1 MMRPLAILA
10 GLGVLA
16 ASVLL
21 NPPQGLSAS
30 GAITLALLMV
40 MALWW
45 FTEAL
50 PVTATAML
58 PFVVLPLTG
67 VATVGATAATY
78 MSPIIF
84 LVLGG
89 ALLALAIERCGLHRR
104 IAVAVLRTSSGAA
117 RSLLL
122 AFMVVTAFLSMWISN
137 TATALI
143 VMPIGLAVLAA
154 VLPERHA
161 WNPQHQAFATA
172 LVLGIAYAATVGG
185 LGTLVGSPTNAIAT
199 ALIERSLGV
208 HVSFLE
214 WLAFGVP
221 LVLFS
226 IPAAWW
232 LLTRVSF
239 RFELPGFDRD
249 RVLAS
254 IGGTRPLSSAERRLV
269 PILLLAVAAWVAM
282 PLLKS
287 VPMLA
292 ALDDSIVAIVTALVL
307 FVVPAGDG
315 HRLLQWSDAQRA
327 PWDVLLLFGG
337 GLALAEA
344 ITITGL
350 GKWIGAEL
358 GALYGLPPALF
369 VLLVIA
375 TLVIVTEFASNVAAA
390 SSFVPVAAS
399 LATSGS
405 IDPLWIVLPASLAA
419 TWGFM
424 MPAGTPPNAIA
435 FGTGLVTVPRMI
447 RAGVWMDLLG
457 LLTIPAAVGFALTV
471 LP

>member
-154 VLPERHA
+154 VLPERRRGTAGAACLESSASGVRHGVGA
-161 WNPQHQAFATA
+161 RHRLRCYGGRTRNPGRESDQ
-172 LVLGIAYAATVGG
+172 
-185 LGTLVGSPTNAIAT
+185 
-199 ALIERSLGV
+199 
-208 HVSFLE
+208 
-214 WLAFGVP
+214 
-221 LVLFS
+221 
-226 IPAAWW
+226 
-232 LLTRVSF
+232 
-239 RFELPGFDRD
+239 RD
-249 RVLAS
+249 RYGADRTKP
-254 IGGTRPLSSAERRLV
+254 GRPRELRRV
-269 PILLLAVAAWVAM
+269 DGVRRAAGAV
-282 PLLKS
+282 
-287 VPMLA
+287 
-292 ALDDSIVAIVTALVL
+292 
-307 FVVPAGDG
+307 
-315 HRLLQWSDAQRA
+315 
-327 PWDVLLLFGG
+327 
-337 GLALAEA
+337 
-344 ITITGL
+344 
-350 GKWIGAEL
+350 
-358 GALYGLPPALF
+358 
-369 VLLVIA
+369 
-375 TLVIVTEFASNVAAA
+375 
-390 SSFVPVAAS
+390 
-399 LATSGS
+399 
-405 IDPLWIVLPASLAA
+405 
-419 TWGFM
+419 
-424 MPAGTPPNAIA
+424 
-435 FGTGLVTVPRMI
+435 
-447 RAGVWMDLLG
+447 
-457 LLTIPAAVGFALTV
+457 
-471 LP
+471 